1 MGIRG
6 RLALSHFILTLVV
19 ILLIGLVTLGRV
31 RGFLLK
37 SAATTLETQAVEVS
51 EVLDRRAFFQQ
62 KNELPGGLGGTFLAR
77 LVSQL
82 TAADFAVISP
92 DGRVIAGSER
102 LGRLSGA
109 AFQSRVV
116 TRALTKGLRGSET
129 LRDPLGRLSVVAAAP
144 VLATDGSVAG
154 AVALVRPVGEVTRT
168 TRDYLVLIVES
179 LILGLLLSLGASLIL
194 ARSLTRPL
202 LALEAAASRVAGGD
216 FGQRVPVE
224 SDDELGR
231 VATGF
236 NTMAER
242 LGALQRE
249 RQELYASVSHE
260 LRTPVTSIK
269 GFAQALEDNVGSS
282 EDRKRHVGII
292 LEEASRLE
300 RLVSDL
306 FQLARLE
313 AGQVSFDW
321 RDVDLV
327 SLVSGAVEK
336 YGPQASAGGVQLVLR
351 GPDPSETP
359 AGRFVGEAG
368 IRRTRGDPDRLN
380 QVLANLLENALR
392 FTPAAGR
399 VTVRVGLGGQV
410 AGDRSSALVSVGDSG
425 PGIPEE
431 DLARVFDRF
440 YTVDRSRARKKGG
453 TGLGLA
459 IVREIVAA
467 HGGRVWAGRSPEG
480 GAMVS
485 FTVPLGGGPRTGGTA
500 SNPGR

>member
-1 MGIRG
+1 
-6 RLALSHFILTLVV
+6 
-19 ILLIGLVTLGRV
+19 
-31 RGFLLK
+31 
-37 SAATTLETQAVEVS
+37 
-51 EVLDRRAFFQQ
+51 
-62 KNELPGGLGGTFLAR
+62 
-77 LVSQL
+77 
-82 TAADFAVISP
+82 
-92 DGRVIAGSER
+92 
-102 LGRLSGA
+102 
-109 AFQSRVV
+109 
-116 TRALTKGLRGSET
+116 
-129 LRDPLGRLSVVAAAP
+129 
-144 VLATDGSVAG
+144 
-154 AVALVRPVGEVTRT
+154 
-168 TRDYLVLIVES
+168 
-179 LILGLLLSLGASLIL
+179 
-194 ARSLTRPL
+194 
-202 LALEAAASRVAGGD
+202 
-216 FGQRVPVE
+216 VPVE

-359 AGRFVGEAG
+359 AGRLVGEAG

-485 FTVPLGGGPRTGGTA
+485 FTVPLGGGPRTGGAA